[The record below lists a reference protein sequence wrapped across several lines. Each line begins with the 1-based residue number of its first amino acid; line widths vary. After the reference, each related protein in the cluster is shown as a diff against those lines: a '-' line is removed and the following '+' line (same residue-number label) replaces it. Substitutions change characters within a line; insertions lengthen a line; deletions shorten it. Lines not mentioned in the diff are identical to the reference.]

1 MTAPY
6 RTAFLDRDGT
16 LNVKAPE
23 GEYVTTAEGMRL
35 LPGAA
40 RAVRRLNSAG
50 VFVVLVTNQRGI
62 ARGLLSGD
70 AHAQIMRRLTERLAA
85 GGAHLDAVYV
95 CPHEEGCCGCRKPAS
110 GLLFRAAREHPG
122 IELARAVTVGDA
134 ESDVLAGS
142 GAGTMTIRISG
153 QPVISRADH
162 VVPDLDAAV
171 SIILHHTGA
180 PALGTPRTSERR
192 LTHLP

>member
-1 MTAPY
+1 VTAPY

-23 GEYVTTAEGMRL
+23 GEYVTTVEGLRL

-40 RAVRRLNSAG
+40 GAVRRLNSAG

-62 ARGLLSGD
+62 ARGLLAQD
-70 AHAQIMRRLTERLAA
+70 AHAQIMRRLTEGLAA

-95 CPHEEGCCGCRKPAS
+95 CPHEEGCCDCRKPAS
-110 GLLFRAAREHPG
+110 GLLFRAAREHRR
-122 IELARAVTVGDA
+122 IELDHAVMVGDA

-142 GAGTMTIRISG
+142 GAGTLTIRISE

-171 SIILHHTGA
+171 SVILR
-180 PALGTPRTSERR
+180 PAGVPSLSTSRR
-192 LTHLP
+192 ASGG